1 MNTKSIFL
9 ALCCLTA
16 FSSYAQHVPT
26 LEEVMNGGLIVT
38 KGESRVNWLSEGNS
52 YSKKEKNPA
61 GGYDIVSYTPGKNKR
76 EVLIPASMFVKPGTS
91 DTLSVRSFSFD
102 TSHKQ
107 VLVYTNTRRVWR
119 YDTRGD
125 YWVLNMETGKLRQL
139 GAQLPES
146 SLMFAKFSPDGTR
159 VAYVSGNNIYVEY
172 VSDGKVV
179 QLTRDGSNTIVNGTF
194 DWVYEEEFSCRDGFR
209 WSPDGKYIAYWQS
222 DTEGTGWFD
231 IINNVD
237 SLYP

>member
-26 LEEVMNGGLIVT
+26 LEEVVNGGLIVT

-107 VLVYTNTRRVWR
+107 VLVYTNTRRV
-119 YDTRGD
+119 
-125 YWVLNMETGKLRQL
+125 
-139 GAQLPES
+139 
-146 SLMFAKFSPDGTR
+146 
-159 VAYVSGNNIYVEY
+159 
-172 VSDGKVV
+172 
-179 QLTRDGSNTIVNGTF
+179 
-194 DWVYEEEFSCRDGFR
+194 
-209 WSPDGKYIAYWQS
+209 
-222 DTEGTGWFD
+222 
-231 IINNVD
+231 
-237 SLYP
+237 

>member
-26 LEEVMNGGLIVT
+26 LEEVVNGGLIVT

-61 GGYDIVSYTPGKNKR
+61 GGYDIVSSTPGKNKR

-102 TSHKQ
+102 TSPFLFMVHSFFFRSISPEKEIDCLF
-107 VLVYTNTRRVWR
+107 VGVTCML
-119 YDTRGD
+119 
-125 YWVLNMETGKLRQL
+125 LLPL
-139 GAQLPES
+139 G
-146 SLMFAKFSPDGTR
+146 
-159 VAYVSGNNIYVEY
+159 
-172 VSDGKVV
+172 
-179 QLTRDGSNTIVNGTF
+179 
-194 DWVYEEEFSCRDGFR
+194 
-209 WSPDGKYIAYWQS
+209 
-222 DTEGTGWFD
+222 
-231 IINNVD
+231 
-237 SLYP
+237 

>member
-139 GAQLPES
+139 GAQLPER
-146 SLMFAKFSPDGTR
+146 SLMFAKLSPDGTR
-159 VAYVSGNNIYVEY
+159 VAYVSGNQIHM
-172 VSDGKVV
+172 
-179 QLTRDGSNTIVNGTF
+179 
-194 DWVYEEEFSCRDGFR
+194 
-209 WSPDGKYIAYWQS
+209 
-222 DTEGTGWFD
+222 
-231 IINNVD
+231 
-237 SLYP
+237 